1 MKISLEAL
9 QVLDAID
16 RKGSFAAAADELH
29 RVPSAVTYSVRQL
42 EEGLGVDLFDRRGNR
57 AILTEAGR
65 ELLAEGR
72 RLLQAAAD
80 LECRVQQV
88 AKGWES
94 ELRIAVDTL
103 IRIEKLYRLAD
114 EFYREQTGTRLRLSQ
129 EVLGGTWD
137 ALASARADL
146 VVGATGTPPAG
157 RNYVI
162 HPLGRVEMVFV
173 AAPFHAIT
181 RESPPLTDEV
191 IQRHRA
197 VSVADSSRLLP
208 PRTVGLLSGQDTLT
222 VPTMEAKASAHIAG
236 LGVGFLPRWIAEREV
251 QAGHLVALEVAA
263 PLPEGDMVFAWHPG
277 HQGKALKW
285 FAKRLEDPLVAA
297 ELLS

>member
-1 MKISLEAL
+1 MNLSLEAL

-16 RKGSFAAAADELH
+16 RKGSFAAAAEDLH
-29 RVPSAVTYSVRQL
+29 RVPSAITYSIRQL
-42 EEGLGVDLFDRRGNR
+42 GAGVAIKLFDRGGNR
-57 AILTEAGR
+57 AILTDAGR

-162 HPLGRVEMVFV
+162 HPLGRVEMMFV
-173 AAPFHAIT
+173 AAPLHAIKK
-181 RESPPLTDEV
+181 ESTPLTDEL

-236 LGVGFLPRWIAEREV
+236 LGVGFLPRWFAEGGTQR
-251 QAGHLVALEVAA
+251 GHLVALEVAA
-263 PLPEGDMVFAWHPG
+263 PLPEGDMVVAW
-277 HQGKALKW
+277 Q
-285 FAKRLEDPLVAA
+285 
-297 ELLS
+297 